1 MNPKPVSINLSQL
14 FKAAVLTPVDPT
26 AEVSELRFELSAPLP
41 YWWSD
46 AIGTVENGLVEICDP
61 GLIGFLFDAM
71 ESWKGSIAAP
81 MSSFLFE
88 SKSKEEPKEE
98 PILIQALAGKQGE
111 QCFLVLRDLD
121 AVDTLFTKSLR
132 AARMQML
139 DRSVER
145 IEHKKEVAD
154 ISADRDEANKLN
166 QAKTKFLA
174 NMSHEIR
181 TPLTTIMGMA
191 SMAQSTHEK
200 DRQKECLD
208 GVIGAARRLLRLS
221 SDILDLSRIQAERLE
236 LDAIPFSL
244 RQLLGE
250 FERIWKMHCKERSLA
265 FSVEI
270 ADETPDEVI
279 GDGFRLQQILTNLV
293 NNAMKFTERGKV
305 WLEVKPNHDSAERI
319 LFCVHDT
326 GVGIPK
332 EQQSRIFDSFTQVD
346 ESPTRRH
353 AGAGLGLAIT
363 SNLVRLMD
371 SKLEVESEPGK
382 GSHFFFD
389 VRLPISADDSSANT
403 TSEQTPSTCGDQFRV
418 LVAEDHELNRSIIVE
433 ILENEGMEIVEAE
446 NGEVAVRSWREQEF
460 DAVLMDCQ
468 MPVMSGIEAIE
479 LIRCEEPSSTRVPI
493 IALTAHAM
501 NEERQELFD
510 RGADRYMSK
519 PFEREELVK
528 LLNSFRSF

>member
-1 MNPKPVSINLSQL
+1 VTPKPVSIDFSQL
-14 FKAAVLTPVDPT
+14 LKAAVLLPVDPT
-26 AEVSELRFELSAPLP
+26 AEVDQLRFELNSPLP
-41 YWWSD
+41 SWWSD
-46 AIGTVENGLVEICDP
+46 SIGTVEDGLVEIRDP
-61 GLIGFLFDAM
+61 GLFGFLFDAL
-71 ESWKGSIAAP
+71 ESWRDAIAAP

-88 SKSKEEPKEE
+88 SKSNEK
-98 PILIQALAGKQGE
+98 PIQLQALAGKQSDT
-111 QCFLVLRDLD
+111 CFLVLRDLD
-121 AVDTLFTKSLR
+121 AVDDLFTKSLR
-132 AARMQML
+132 AARTQML

-145 IEHKKEVAD
+145 IEHDKVVAD
-154 ISADRDEANKLN
+154 IAADRDEANKLN

-191 SMAQSTHEK
+191 SMAQAANDK

-221 SDILDLSRIQAERLE
+221 SDILDLSRIQAERLD
-236 LDAIPFSL
+236 LDAIPFSI

-250 FERIWKMHCKERSLA
+250 FERIWKMHCEERSLEFFVA
-265 FSVEI
+265 I
-270 ADETPDEVI
+270 AEETPDDVV
-279 GDGFRLQQILTNLV
+279 GDGFRLQQVLTNLV

-305 WLEVKPNHDSAERI
+305 WLEVKPKPDAEGRI

-326 GVGIPK
+326 GVGIT
-332 EQQSRIFDSFTQVD
+332 EEHQARIFESFTQVD

-363 SNLVRLMD
+363 SNLVRLMG
-371 SKLEVESEPGK
+371 SELTVKSEPNK
-382 GSHFFFD
+382 GSEFSFD
-389 VRLPISADDSSANT
+389 VHLPINAEDAENSDLEPTLKADGN
-403 TSEQTPSTCGDQFRV
+403 QFRV

-479 LIRCEEPSSTRVPI
+479 LIRCEEKPTTRVPI

-501 NEERQELFD
+501 NEERRELLK

-519 PFEREELVK
+519 PFEREELVE
-528 LLNSFRSF
+528 LLNSFRRV